1 MTLLDGFFQ
10 QKPPPKEKTK
20 KVAIF
25 SHMNPAHQHLL
36 AVSDLCEAKQ
46 INKGNNNKALPG
58 WPTEPVRG
66 L

>member
-1 MTLLDGFFQ
+1 MDSFNRNLH
-10 QKPPPKEKTK
+10 QKKKTK

-58 WPTEPVRG
+58 WPTDPVRG

>member
-1 MTLLDGFFQ
+1 
-10 QKPPPKEKTK
+10 
-20 KVAIF
+20 
-25 SHMNPAHQHLL
+25 MNPAHQHLL

-58 WPTEPVRG
+58 WPTDPVRG